1 MNGQSTLSSSQVPGF
16 QLKALLLL
24 GLGHLVTDLSQGGL
38 PVLLPFIR
46 ESFELTYAAAGAVLM
61 TSNLTSSI
69 VQPVFGYFSDR
80 WGSSWLMPVG
90 ILAASVGFSS
100 LGYAPGFWALLFAV
114 FVSGLGVASFHPE
127 GFKAARF
134 FTGKRRA
141 TGISIFAVGGNVG
154 IALGPLLAVAGYGW
168 MGLKGTLVFLVP
180 GLMVGIMLIISL
192 GWLSEP
198 QKAALAG
205 ISDGSR
211 QGPRPLGKRWFPLLL
226 LILAVTV
233 RSLIHMGIVA
243 FVPFYFVDVLKAGA
257 GTAAK
262 MVTVFLMSGAAGT
275 LIGAPIADRLGH
287 KRFFVGSMV
296 LLLPLLWAFLAAE
309 GVAAFALLGLAGAV
323 LVSSFSVTIVMA
335 QHVLPDRLGMAS
347 GLMVGFA
354 IGTGGIAATVLG
366 SVADVWGVLRVLQIT
381 AALPVLGLILAL
393 AIPYPYKE
401 AGQSE
406 A

>member
-1 MNGQSTLSSSQVPGF
+1 MNERSTTSDQDTPGF
-16 QLKALLLL
+16 HFKALLLL
-24 GLGHLVTDLSQGGL
+24 ALAHLVTDLSQGGL

-46 ESFELTYAAAGAVLM
+46 ESFGLTYAAAGAVLM

-80 WGSSWLMPVG
+80 WGSSWLLPVG
-90 ILAASVGFSS
+90 IFIAGFGFAS
-100 LGYAPGFWALLFAV
+100 LGFAPGFWALLMAV
-114 FVSGLGVASFHPE
+114 FFSGLGVASFHPE

-134 FTGKRRA
+134 FTGQRRA
-141 TGISIFAVGGNVG
+141 TGISIFAVGGNMG

-168 MGLKGTLVFLVP
+168 LELKGTVIFLVP
-180 GLMVGIMLIISL
+180 SLLVGTMIVFSM
-192 GWLSEP
+192 GWLSAP
-198 QKAALAG
+198 QKAALAQALK
-205 ISDGSR
+205 GSR
-211 QGPRPLGKRWFPLLL
+211 QGPRPLGKRWLPLFL

-275 LIGAPIADRLGH
+275 LIGAPIADRFGH
-287 KRFFVGSMV
+287 KRFFVGSMAV
-296 LLLPLLWAFLAAE
+296 LLPLLWAFLGAQGA
-309 GVAAFALLGLAGAV
+309 AAFALLGLAGAV

-381 AALPVLGLILAL
+381 AALPVLGLLLAL

-401 AGQSE
+401 LGE

>member
-1 MNGQSTLSSSQVPGF
+1 
-16 QLKALLLL
+16 
-24 GLGHLVTDLSQGGL
+24 
-38 PVLLPFIR
+38 
-46 ESFELTYAAAGAVLM
+46 
-61 TSNLTSSI
+61 
-69 VQPVFGYFSDR
+69 
-80 WGSSWLMPVG
+80 
-90 ILAASVGFSS
+90 
-100 LGYAPGFWALLFAV
+100 
-114 FVSGLGVASFHPE
+114 
-127 GFKAARF
+127 
-134 FTGKRRA
+134 
-141 TGISIFAVGGNVG
+141 
-154 IALGPLLAVAGYGW
+154 
-168 MGLKGTLVFLVP
+168 
-180 GLMVGIMLIISL
+180 
-192 GWLSEP
+192 
-198 QKAALAG
+198 
-205 ISDGSR
+205 
-211 QGPRPLGKRWFPLLL
+211 
-226 LILAVTV
+226 
-233 RSLIHMGIVA
+233 
-243 FVPFYFVDVLKAGA
+243 
-257 GTAAK
+257 

>member
-1 MNGQSTLSSSQVPGF
+1 MSNPPNDSTQELPGF

-38 PVLLPFIR
+38 PVLLPFMR
-46 ESFELTYAAAGAVLM
+46 ESFGLTYAAAGAVLM

-69 VQPVFGYFSDR
+69 VQPLFGYFSDR
-80 WGSSWLMPVG
+80 WGSSWLLPVG
-90 ILAASVGFSS
+90 IFTATLGFSA
-100 LGYAPGFWALLFAV
+100 LGYVPGFWALLLVV
-114 FVSGLGVASFHPE
+114 FLSGLGVASFHPE

-134 FTGKRRA
+134 FTGEKRA

-168 MGLKGTLVFLVP
+168 LQLKGTVVFLAP
-180 GLMVGIMLIISL
+180 GLLVGTMILVSM
-192 GWLSEP
+192 GWLSAP
-198 QKAALAG
+198 QKAAMAQVTK
-205 ISDGSR
+205 GSR
-211 QGPRPLGKRWFPLLL
+211 QGPRPLGKRWIPLLI

-287 KRFFVGSMV
+287 KKFFVGSMGV
-296 LLLPLLWAFLAAE
+296 LLPLLWTFLAAE
-309 GVAAFALLGLAGAV
+309 GIAAFALLGLAGAV

-381 AALPVLGLILAL
+381 SALPVLGLVLAL
-393 AIPYPYKE
+393 AVPYPYRE
-401 AGQSE
+401 TQEVRA
-406 A
+406 

>member
-1 MNGQSTLSSSQVPGF
+1 MNDQSSRFSQEMPGF
-16 QLKALLLL
+16 HLRALLLL
-24 GLGHLVTDLSQGGL
+24 ALGHLVTDLSQGGL

-46 ESFELTYAAAGAVLM
+46 ESFGLTYSAAGAVLM

-69 VQPVFGYFSDR
+69 VQPLFGYFSDR
-80 WGSSWLMPVG
+80 WGSCWLLPVG
-90 ILAASVGFSS
+90 IFIASLSFSS
-100 LGYAPGFWALLFAV
+100 LGFVPGFWALLLAV
-114 FVSGLGVASFHPE
+114 FLSGLGVASFHPE

-134 FTGKRRA
+134 FTGERRA

-154 IALGPLLAVAGYGW
+154 IALGPLLAVAGYKW
-168 MGLKGTLVFLVP
+168 LELKGTIVFLAP
-180 GLMVGIMLIISL
+180 GLLVGSMILVSM
-192 GWLSEP
+192 GWLSAP
-198 QKAALAG
+198 QKAALAQ
-205 ISDGSR
+205 ISEGSR
-211 QGPRPLGKRWFPLLL
+211 QGPRPLGRRWIPLVL
-226 LILAVTV
+226 LISAVTV
-233 RSLIHMGIVA
+233 RSIIHMGIVA

-262 MVTVFLMSGAAGT
+262 MVTVFLMCGAAGT

-287 KRFFVGSMV
+287 KRFFLASMLV
-296 LLLPLLWAFLAAE
+296 LLPLLWAFL
-309 GVAAFALLGLAGAV
+309 GVQDIAAFVLLGLAGAV

-335 QHVLPDRLGMAS
+335 QHLLPDRLGMAS

-381 AALPVLGLILAL
+381 ASLPLLGLLLGL

-401 AGQSE
+401 ATKLQ

>member
-1 MNGQSTLSSSQVPGF
+1 MNERSSRFSQEMPGF

-46 ESFELTYAAAGAVLM
+46 ESFGLTYSAAGAVLM

-69 VQPVFGYFSDR
+69 VQPLFGYFSDR
-80 WGSSWLMPVG
+80 WGSCWLLPVG
-90 ILAASVGFSS
+90 IFIASLGFSS
-100 LGYAPGFWALLFAV
+100 LGFVPGFWALLLAV
-114 FVSGLGVASFHPE
+114 FLSGLGVASFHPE

-134 FTGKRRA
+134 FTGEKRA

-154 IALGPLLAVAGYGW
+154 IALGPLLAVAGYKW
-168 MGLKGTLVFLVP
+168 LELKGTIVFLAP
-180 GLMVGIMLIISL
+180 GLLVGSMILVSM
-192 GWLSEP
+192 GWLSAP
-198 QKAALAG
+198 QKAALAQ
-205 ISDGSR
+205 ISEGSR
-211 QGPRPLGKRWFPLLL
+211 QGPKPLGKRWIPLIL

-233 RSLIHMGIVA
+233 RSIIHMGIVA
-243 FVPFYFVDVLKAGA
+243 FVPFYFVDILKAGA

-262 MVTVFLMSGAAGT
+262 MVTVFLMCGAAGT

-287 KRFFVGSMV
+287 KRFFVGSMLV
-296 LLLPLLWAFLAAE
+296 LLPLLWAFL
-309 GVAAFALLGLAGAV
+309 GVRDIEAFVLLGLAGAV

-335 QHVLPDRLGMAS
+335 QHLLPDRLGMAS

-366 SVADVWGVLRVLQIT
+366 SVADIWGVLRVLQIT
-381 AALPVLGLILAL
+381 ASLPLLGLLLGL

-401 AGQSE
+401 APE
-406 A
+406 PKA

>member
-1 MNGQSTLSSSQVPGF
+1 MAQNSRPISPDTKGF
-16 QLKALLLL
+16 HLGALLIL

-46 ESFELTYAAAGAVLM
+46 ESFGLTYAAAGAVLM

-80 WGSSWLMPVG
+80 WGSSWLLPVG
-90 ILAASVGFSS
+90 ILTASLGFSS
-100 LGYAPGFWALLFAV
+100 LGFVSEFWALLAAV
-114 FVSGLGVASFHPE
+114 FVSGLGVASYHPE

-134 FTGKRRA
+134 FTGEKRA

-168 MGLKGTLVFLVP
+168 LGLRGTLLFLIP
-180 GLMVGIMLIISL
+180 GLIAACTLLLSL
-192 GWLSEP
+192 GWLSKP
-198 QKAALAG
+198 QKAALEAG
-205 ISDGSR
+205 FAGSKK
-211 QGPRPLGKRWFPLLL
+211 GPRPLGRRWVPLLL
-226 LILAVTV
+226 LIFAVSV

-257 GTAAK
+257 VTAGK
-262 MVTVFLMSGAAGT
+262 MVTVFLMAGAAGT
-275 LIGAPIADRLGH
+275 LIGAPIADRVGH
-287 KRFFVGSMV
+287 KRFFVASMLIV
-296 LLLPLLWAFLAAE
+296 GPLLWAFLTAQ
-309 GVAAFALLGLAGAV
+309 GMAAFGLLALAGAA

-366 SVADVWGVLRVLQIT
+366 SVADAWGVLRVLQIT
-381 AALPVLGLILAL
+381 ALLPVVGVMLAL
-393 AIPYPYKE
+393 AIPYPHKR
-401 AGQSE
+401 
-406 A
+406 

>member
-1 MNGQSTLSSSQVPGF
+1 MNDQSSRFSREMPGF
-16 QLKALLLL
+16 HLRALLLL
-24 GLGHLVTDLSQGGL
+24 ALGHLVTDLSQGGL

-46 ESFELTYAAAGAVLM
+46 ESFGLTYSAAGAVLM

-69 VQPVFGYFSDR
+69 VQPLFGYFSDR
-80 WGSSWLMPVG
+80 WGSCWLLPVG
-90 ILAASVGFSS
+90 IFIASLGFSS
-100 LGYAPGFWALLFAV
+100 LGFVPGFWALLLAV
-114 FVSGLGVASFHPE
+114 FLSGLGVASFHPE

-134 FTGKRRA
+134 FTGDRRA

-154 IALGPLLAVAGYGW
+154 IALGPLLAVAGYKW
-168 MGLKGTLVFLVP
+168 LELKGTIVFLAP
-180 GLMVGIMLIISL
+180 GLLVGSMILVSM
-192 GWLSEP
+192 GWLSAP
-198 QKAALAG
+198 QKAALAQ
-205 ISDGSR
+205 ISEGSR
-211 QGPRPLGKRWFPLLL
+211 QGPRPLGKRWIPLVL
-226 LILAVTV
+226 LISAVTV
-233 RSLIHMGIVA
+233 RSIIHMGIVA

-262 MVTVFLMSGAAGT
+262 MVTVFLMCGAAGT

-287 KRFFVGSMV
+287 KRFFVGSMLV
-296 LLLPLLWAFLAAE
+296 LLPLLWAFL
-309 GVAAFALLGLAGAV
+309 GVQDTAAFVLLGLAGAV

-335 QHVLPDRLGMAS
+335 QHLLPDRLGMAS

-381 AALPVLGLILAL
+381 ASLPLLGLLLGL

-401 AGQSE
+401 ATKLQ